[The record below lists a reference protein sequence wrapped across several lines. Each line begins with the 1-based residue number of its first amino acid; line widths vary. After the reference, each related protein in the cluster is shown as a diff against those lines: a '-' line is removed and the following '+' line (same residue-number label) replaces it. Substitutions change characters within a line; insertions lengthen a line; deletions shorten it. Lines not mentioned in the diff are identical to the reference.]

1 MTMKMIVSMIGRT
14 ARATRRLRTALVA
27 AAALCAPAAAS
38 AQLARLPGD
47 NVGGWPAIEIG
58 IRAGYDNGLREEF
71 VGALL
76 RVPVLASGRVELM
89 PNMDITFLRGLREY
103 QYNLEAVYLTVPG
116 EGGLYAGGGMGFR
129 NTILPADPAA
139 GRQTI
144 TTWNLVIGAKF
155 AMGERLNPMVEFR
168 RAFASDLAVDPQQI
182 SLGATIE
189 LW

>member
-1 MTMKMIVSMIGRT
+1 MMTMMKSMVGST
-14 ARATRRLRTALVA
+14 AMATRRLRTALVA

-47 NVGGWPAIEIG
+47 NAGGWPAIEVG
-58 IRAGYDNGLREEF
+58 IRAGYDNGLREEL

-76 RVPVLASGRVELM
+76 RVPVLASGRIEFT
-89 PNMDITFLRGLREY
+89 PNMDITFLRGLEEY

-129 NTILPADPAA
+129 STILPADPAA

-144 TTWNLVIGAKF
+144 TTWNLVLGAKF
-155 AMGERLNPMVEFR
+155 EMTERLNAMLEFR

-182 SLGATIE
+182 SLGVTIE

>member
-1 MTMKMIVSMIGRT
+1 MTMTTMSIFART
-14 ARATRRLRTALVA
+14 ATPTRRLRTALVA
-27 AAALCAPAAAS
+27 AATLAAPAAAS

-47 NVGGWPAIEIG
+47 SAGGWPAIEIG
-58 IRAGYDNGLREEF
+58 IRAGYDNGLREEL

-76 RVPVLASGRVELM
+76 RVPVLPSGRVELM
-89 PNMDITFLRGLREY
+89 PNMDVTFLRGLKEY
-103 QYNLEAVYLTVPG
+103 QYNLDAVYLTVPG
-116 EGGLYAGGGMGFR
+116 EGGLYAGGGIGLR
-129 NTILPADPAA
+129 STILPSDPAA

-155 AMGERLNPMVEFR
+155 EMGERLNPMVEFR
-168 RAFASDLAVDPQQI
+168 RAFTSDLAVDPQQI